1 MTYAT
6 NQGTN
11 VKGAGGVAANTVKH
25 NVNYTGESNVYFV
38 NTTSVKNAN
47 SSTPVTADVISKGD
61 DVTKYLANTVEGQNG
76 TLKTAAINST
86 AYTAFKNVDIS
97 EVALVTSANT
107 DSTKLQYKD
116 GMITALDAAYILD
129 TENNSVI
136 RVKAGEDL
144 SKFMKVSDD
153 KSKVSMNEQFR
164 MLDEVVT
171 DNTAN
176 PTALTNTAGSLG
188 STTLGHQIQGTASIT
203 TGDIQTAKEFKLAE
217 TAKKLYDADGK
228 EVSGVALNKYFDEN
242 GQYTGGLY
250 SDSQATKAVL
260 SDNDPNVDTAK
271 NGEDKIST
279 YITKNYADVTADLSF
294 SLHVGADSDRTNKIQ
309 TNIQS
314 MSSAALGVNKL
325 SSKLVG
331 IVDESGDNATD
342 AIDVI
347 AEALQKVSTQR
358 SALGAV
364 QNRLEHTIK
373 NLDNVVEN
381 TTSAESAIRDTDM
394 ATEMVKYSNA
404 NILSQAGQ
412 SMLAQANQSNQG
424 VLSIL
429 G

>member
-1 MTYAT
+1 MTYAS
-6 NQGTN
+6 NLGTN
-11 VKGAGGVAANTVKH
+11 KANVEKK
-25 NVNYTGESNVYFV
+25 VNYTGESNVYFV
-38 NTTSVKNAN
+38 NTSSVKVAN
-47 SSTPVTADVISKGD
+47 PSMPITADVVSKGD
-61 DVTKYLANTVEGQNG
+61 DVTKYLQSTKAGQNG
-76 TLKTAAINST
+76 KLDSAAINST

-97 EVALVTSANT
+97 EVEIVSATSATN
-107 DSTKLQYKD
+107 DSKLLYMD
-116 GMITALDAAYILD
+116 GVISATNDAYILD
-129 TENNSVI
+129 TETNSVI
-136 RVKAGEDL
+136 RVQKGQDL
-144 SKFMKVSDD
+144 SEYMSISDD
-153 KSKVSMNEQFR
+153 KSSASMKEQYR

-171 DNTAN
+171 DDAST
-176 PTALTNTAGSLG
+176 TALNGTSGNLG
-188 STTLGHQIQGTASIT
+188 QTTFGHKLQGTAVKT
-203 TGDIQTAKEFKLAE
+203 ADIQTKNEFKLAE
-217 TAKKLYDADGK
+217 EAKKLYDADGK

-260 SDNDPNVDTAK
+260 SDNDPNVDATK
-271 NGEDKIST
+271 KGEDKIGS